1 MFEHRTV
8 SDSDGIMV
16 PKLRECMIPSLTLRV
31 CVTSIGSTNS
41 GLRTV

>member
-31 CVTSIGSTNS
+31 SY
-41 GLRTV
+41 